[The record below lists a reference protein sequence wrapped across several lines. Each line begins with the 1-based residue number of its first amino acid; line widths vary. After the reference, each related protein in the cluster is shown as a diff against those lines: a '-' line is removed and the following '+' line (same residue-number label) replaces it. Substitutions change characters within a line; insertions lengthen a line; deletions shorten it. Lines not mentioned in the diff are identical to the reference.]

1 LRGAGVVGT
10 IVDVFRPRRQSAEIP
25 DVITILT
32 WLMRLD
38 AKLDRIE
45 LLVIGEDPDDQ

>member
-1 LRGAGVVGT
+1 MAAMFRRRRVNVEPA
-10 IVDVFRPRRQSAEIP
+10 DVT
-25 DVITILT
+25 TILT

-45 LLVIGEDPDDQ
+45 LLARGEDPDDQ

>member
-1 LRGAGVVGT
+1 MQLRHDGG
-10 IVDVFRPRRQSAEIP
+10 VFRRRPLPIERD
-25 DVITILT
+25 DVDTIFT

-45 LLVIGEDPDDQ
+45 LLVRGEDPDDE